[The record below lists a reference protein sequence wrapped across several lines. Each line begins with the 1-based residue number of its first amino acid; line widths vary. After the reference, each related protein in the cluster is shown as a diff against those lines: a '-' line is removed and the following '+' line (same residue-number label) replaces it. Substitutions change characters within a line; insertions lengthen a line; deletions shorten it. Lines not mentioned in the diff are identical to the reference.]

1 MLALYVKLQLHML
14 ETAARAAQVCLIC
27 MPDMWALCVCLI
39 CMAQEEK
46 EELAQTVDALKL
58 QLADKAAAAGFAEQ
72 AQVPFRPRVELQRL
86 HTHTHTHIRRISY
99 IYTHIHVYMYLC
111 MHVHIRVCVCARAR
125 IHTYVCV

>member
-86 HTHTHTHIRRISY
+86 HTHTTTHPPPPKNNKKKKNEFSTSVKKRR
-99 IYTHIHVYMYLC
+99 
-111 MHVHIRVCVCARAR
+111 
-125 IHTYVCV
+125 